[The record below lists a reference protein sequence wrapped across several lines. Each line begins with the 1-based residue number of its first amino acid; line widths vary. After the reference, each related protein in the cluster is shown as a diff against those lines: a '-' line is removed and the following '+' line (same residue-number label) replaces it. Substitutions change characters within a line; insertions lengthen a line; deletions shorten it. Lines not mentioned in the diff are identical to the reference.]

1 MADDSLE
8 RYSRLMAAKA
18 ATKPAVTKPPITG
31 ASRAELQELE
41 AIWRGHF
48 KRHFP
53 EIPLAAHWDGR
64 ERGQASNLLKLYA
77 LPEVRDAFIYWLL
90 FWDSNR
96 VRFLKKS
103 ALLPTVGQVLFL
115 HITVVPEAKLVLAA
129 QADQTAYWVEL
140 DRGATIPPEM
150 QIRYDRAC
158 ELLGSLGI
166 FRKTAKWNAFRG
178 MVDRIGGIEAAT
190 QLLNCKPGTVKLWLD
205 GVYDIPPGVMTELRL
220 AAERKATE

>member
-1 MADDSLE
+1 VANDYLE
-8 RYSRLMAAKA
+8 QYGRVAAAK
-18 ATKPAVTKPPITG
+18 PVVTASG

-41 AIWRGHF
+41 AVWRGLF

-53 EIPLAAHWDGR
+53 EIPLATHWDGR
-64 ERGQASNLLKLYA
+64 ERGQASNLLKLYK
-77 LPEVRDAFIYWLL
+77 LSEVRDAFIYWLL

-129 QADQTAYWVEL
+129 QESQTAYWVEL
-140 DRGATIPPEM
+140 DKGATVTPEM
-150 QIRYDRAC
+150 QLRYDQAC

-166 FRKTAKWNAFRG
+166 FKKTAKWSAFRG
-178 MVDRIGGIEAAT
+178 MVERIGGVEAAT
-190 QLLNCKPGTVKLWLD
+190 TLLKCKPGTVKQWLD
-205 GVYDIPPGVMTELRL
+205 GAHDIPQGVMTELRL
-220 AAERKATE
+220 SAELKTTG